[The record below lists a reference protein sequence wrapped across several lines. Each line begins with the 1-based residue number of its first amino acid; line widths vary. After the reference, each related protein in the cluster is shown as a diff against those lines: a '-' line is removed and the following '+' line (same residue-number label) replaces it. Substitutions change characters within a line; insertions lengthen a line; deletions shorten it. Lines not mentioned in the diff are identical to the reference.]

1 MSNIYFL
8 KIMLDCGLCSQINWP
23 MQQGRDRKKLPLVW
37 LNDSNR
43 RRACQ
48 INIFKKT
55 FFLAKFFAWV
65 CFPNRKLMETSENS
79 DVVLASA
86 NFLICFVNFISGKN
100 LKASRL
106 SFCITAE
113 WWSYSVK
120 NNSWGYQAVFRKLV
134 IWNKGQI
141 TLSPT
146 FNWLWMLSKCSAL
159 SECNSSVFSQIPF
172 DTVLCSECH
181 QNNIASA
188 ITNLV
193 SGIKKVKVMCSMC
206 LSRLL
211 L

>member
-1 MSNIYFL
+1 MTKATGEDPWYDT
-8 KIMLDCGLCSQINWP
+8 MTQIEEEHVKLIFS
-23 MQQGRDRKKLPLVW
+23 RKP
-37 LNDSNR
+37 
-43 RRACQ
+43 
-48 INIFKKT
+48 

-181 QNNIASA
+181 QNNLVSA